1 MSLSFWIRTFFFLHQ
16 IFGFLDFF
24 LEFFS
29 KLVVRFLYFLS
40 LWFLNC
46 CFWFSDLVYND
57 KDVSHSSLSHDH
69 HGHNPDNLS
78 VKDIPDLDVALE
90 EKSSWVVPT
99 VVHNLVMII
108 IMIMLMMMVM
118 MMMTMMISSSSSLSW
133 SWQWQC
139 WSENDENDW
148 QIYHIWIKKSLSL
161 DLNEAEICETST
173 SVGYSRDS
181 AKRIFK
187 RIFSRFS
194 EKNI

>member
-24 LEFFS
+24 LELFS

-108 IMIMLMMMVM
+108 MMIMMMMLLLMMLMMIIMIKT
-118 MMMTMMISSSSSLSW
+118 MTMMKREWWEWLANISYLDQKEFIAW
-133 SWQWQC
+133 S
-139 WSENDENDW
+139 
-148 QIYHIWIKKSLSL
+148 KGGR
-161 DLNEAEICETST
+161 DLWNINI
-173 SVGYSRDS
+173 RW
-181 AKRIFK
+181 
-187 RIFSRFS
+187 IFSRFS
-194 EKNI
+194 KKNI

>member
-108 IMIMLMMMVM
+108 MMIMMMMLLLMMLMMIIMIKT
-118 MMMTMMISSSSSLSW
+118 MTMMKREWWEWLANISYLDQKEFIAWW
-133 SWQWQC
+133 SKGGTDLWNIKIC
-139 WSENDENDW
+139 W
-148 QIYHIWIKKSLSL
+148 
-161 DLNEAEICETST
+161 
-173 SVGYSRDS
+173 
-181 AKRIFK
+181 
-187 RIFSRFS
+187 IFSRFS
-194 EKNI
+194 KKNS